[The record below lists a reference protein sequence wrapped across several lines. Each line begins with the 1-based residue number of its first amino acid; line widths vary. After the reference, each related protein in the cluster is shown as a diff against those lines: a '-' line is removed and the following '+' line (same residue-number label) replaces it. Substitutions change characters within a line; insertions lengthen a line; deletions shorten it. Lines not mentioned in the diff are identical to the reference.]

1 MTQQPLIY
9 GKILDIQEQIPAI
22 LKDRA
27 FKHNGQEVYK
37 FRGID
42 DLYNAINPHFRKHR
56 VFMRSEI
63 LEHDSSEQ
71 MTQRGSKLFYEK
83 LIIKFYLV
91 AEDGSSVETTTK
103 GVGMDSGDKAANK
116 AMSVAQKYALIQMFS
131 IPTAEGHDPENQG
144 HDVAATPDIDM
155 DELNT
160 KLSHCSNFDE
170 LKELYNL
177 LGGDRLPEPA
187 RALFRK
193 RKIDL
198 NPKTHTS

>member
-1 MTQQPLIY
+1 MTHTPIIY
-9 GKILDIQEQIPAI
+9 SKILDIQEQIPAI

-63 LEHDSSEQ
+63 LEHESSEQ
-71 MTQRGSKLFYEK
+71 VTQRGSKLFYEK

-131 IPTAEGHDPENQG
+131 IPTAEGHDPENQD
-144 HDVAATPDIDM
+144 HDVAASQDIDM
-155 DELNT
+155 DELAT
-160 KLSHCSNFDE
+160 KLSHCKTVDDLRDLFT
-170 LKELYNL
+170 LY
-177 LGGDRLPEPA
+177 GGDRIPGPA
-187 RALFRK
+187 RNLFIERK
-193 RKIDL
+193 KIIQ
-198 NPKTHTS
+198 THTP